1 MSMSVGSGE
10 NAVAWQKQETA
21 SSRRYLVRS
30 ISTNQIGR
38 SGGRIGIAL
47 NKHKY

>member
-21 SSRRYLVRS
+21 SSMDDNDFVTTKNL
-30 ISTNQIGR
+30 
-38 SGGRIGIAL
+38 
-47 NKHKY
+47 